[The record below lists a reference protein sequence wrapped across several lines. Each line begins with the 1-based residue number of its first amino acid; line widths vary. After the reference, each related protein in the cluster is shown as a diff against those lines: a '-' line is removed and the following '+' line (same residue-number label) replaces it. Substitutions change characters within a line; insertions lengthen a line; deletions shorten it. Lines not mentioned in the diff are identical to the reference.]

1 MNLENDKTSKPSVSV
16 PKLTNKLDFKISA
29 PTCNDKFELPD
40 GYSITDILNYFEY
53 ILKNHNESIDNSS
66 IRIYVNK
73 IENRITFEIKK
84 EYYVK
89 LLILLKMKF
98 TGNTENK
105 ITKDKDGENVP
116 HLEITEV
123 ILVHCNIFNNGYQ
136 QDSGALYTFV
146 PNEPFGQL
154 LEVSPTNLIFLKTF
168 NSGFQATELW
178 FTGKNNQPLEIED
191 RINLTVVIKWYKCV
205 IQLNLE
211 NWLENM

>member
-16 PKLTNKLDFKISA
+16 LKLTNKLDFKISA
-29 PTCNDKFELPD
+29 PTWNDKFELPD
-40 GYSITDILNYFEY
+40 RSYSISDILNYFEY

-73 IENRITFEIKK
+73 IENRITFKIKK
-84 EYYVK
+84 EYYVE
-89 LLILLKMKF
+89 LLTPEKMKL

-116 HLEITEV
+116 YLEITVV
-123 ILVHCNIFNNGYQ
+123 ILVHCNIVNNDYQ

-154 LEVSPTNLIFLKTF
+154 LEVSASNLIFLKTF
-168 NSGFQATELW
+168 NSGFQATE
-178 FTGKNNQPLEIED
+178 
-191 RINLTVVIKWYKCV
+191 V
-205 IQLNLE
+205 
-211 NWLENM
+211 